1 MKRIPSVL
9 LPFAGGIVVLAL
21 VAARGDGNRTISGSC
36 APMFGAQVC
45 TWGTANGNQITGF
58 GATVPLAAIE
68 QAPME
73 GEMVFPPV
81 PTAVIPLP
89 KEVAQA
95 TGFDHLGVNWEL
107 HGHPPALFLTPHFD
121 FHFYTIGSDAVDA
134 IDCSDTSKPA
144 RLPTAYSL
152 PDIDVPGM
160 GTLVGLCVPHM
171 GMHAMPTAE
180 LDDTVP
186 FGASML
192 VGYYG
197 KKVVFL
203 EPMISRVKLEKA
215 QTFPMAIPALSATHP
230 GVRWPSRFEA
240 TYDAQ
245 ARAYRLTFSGLS
257 VD

>member
-1 MKRIPSVL
+1 MKRIPTAL
-9 LPFAGGIVVLAL
+9 IPLAGGIAALTL
-21 VAARGDGNRTISGSC
+21 VAARGDTSRTLTGPC
-36 APMFGAQVC
+36 TPVFGAQVC

-68 QAPME
+68 HAPME

-81 PTAVIPLP
+81 PTAVILLP
-89 KEVAQA
+89 KEVARA

-121 FHFYTIGSDAVDA
+121 FHFYTISSDAVNA
-134 IDCSDTSKPA
+134 IDCSDSSKPA
-144 RLPTAYSL
+144 QPPTDYSL

-171 GMHAMPTAE
+171 GMHAMPTTE
-180 LDDTVP
+180 IHDTVP

-215 QTFPMAIPALSATHP
+215 QSFPMTIPALSGTHP
-230 GVRWPSRFEA
+230 GLRWPSGFEA
-240 TYDAQ
+240 TYDAD
-245 ARAYRLTFSGLS
+245 ARAYRLTFSGLAS
-257 VD
+257 D